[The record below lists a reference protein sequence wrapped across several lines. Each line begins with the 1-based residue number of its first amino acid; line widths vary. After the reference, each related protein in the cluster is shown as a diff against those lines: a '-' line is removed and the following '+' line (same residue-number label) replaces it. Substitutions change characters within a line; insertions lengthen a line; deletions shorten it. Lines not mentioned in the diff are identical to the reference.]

1 MRLTA
6 TIKSSF
12 IFWFVILAPLGQVLA
27 QDLEPRRWTPL
38 PSGLNVIG
46 VGYARTQ
53 GDVFFDPV
61 LQVEDAEVDGHTVV
75 LSYVR
80 SFEVGRK
87 MARFD
92 MLLPWQ
98 NMRWTGLLDGVPATA
113 SRVGLADP
121 WVRLSVILAGAPAAS
136 SSQHQSAKSST
147 VIGAAIAVQLPLG
160 EYLDDKLLNL
170 GQNRVLI
177 RPQIGVLHTR
187 GQWSYELTGSVFLYG
202 DNDDFFGGSK
212 LEKNPLYAVQ
222 AHLIH
227 TFDKRGYW
235 AALSAGYG
243 RGGEASVD
251 GIASDNSKRLFL
263 SALAFGVPVRKNQG
277 IKFAYILQRTNTSND
292 ADTDSLAIA
301 WSILF

>member
-1 MRLTA
+1 MTRQAGINSL
-6 TIKSSF
+6 F
-12 IFWFVILAPLGQVLA
+12 IALCTLLMPLGDALA

-38 PSGLNVIG
+38 PPGLNVIG
-46 VGYARTQ
+46 VGYVRTE

-61 LQVEDAEVDGHTVV
+61 LKIENAEVAGHTVV

-80 SFEVGRK
+80 SFAIGK
-87 MARFD
+87 KLARFD

-98 NMRWTGLLDGVPATA
+98 NMRWAGLLDGVPATA

-121 WVRLSVILAGAPAAS
+121 WVRLSVILAGAPAS
-136 SSQHQSAKSST
+136 GNSQNKSAKSNT
-147 VIGAAIAVQLPLG
+147 IIGAAIAVQLPLG
-160 EYLDDKLLNL
+160 EYFDDKLLNL
-170 GQNRVLI
+170 GQNRVVI

-202 DNDDFFGGSK
+202 DNDDFFGGSTV
-212 LEKNPLYAVQ
+212 EKDPLYAVQ

-227 TFDKRGYW
+227 TFEKRGYW

-243 RGGEASVD
+243 RGGSATVD
-251 GIASDNSKRLFL
+251 GIASNNSKRLFL
-263 SALAFGVPVRKNQG
+263 SALAVGVPIRKNQG
-277 IKFAYILQRTNTSND
+277 IKFAYISQRTNTSND

-301 WSILF
+301 WSVLF